1 LPILGTLN
9 FVKAEVPEPVEGPSS
24 NRLTLQKYSF
34 SISHPKNVLFLR
46 HNSIKMTFIELLLIA
61 VGLSMDAFSVSICKG
76 LTTKKFSWR
85 MALIC
90 GLWFGFF
97 QALMPTV
104 GYFLGAQFQEMIE
117 AYDHWIAFGLLA
129 LIGANMIREALS
141 KKEEESTNGA
151 LDFKTMLLLAIAT
164 SIDALA
170 VGVSFACI
178 QVKLWSSVLIIGL
191 TTFVFSFLGVKIGNV
206 FGSKHKKSAG
216 IIGGIIL
223 IIIGLKILLEH
234 LGVISF

>member
-1 LPILGTLN
+1 
-9 FVKAEVPEPVEGPSS
+9 
-24 NRLTLQKYSF
+24 
-34 SISHPKNVLFLR
+34 
-46 HNSIKMTFIELLLIA
+46 MTFIELLLIA

-76 LTTKKFSWR
+76 LTTTTFSWR

-90 GLWFGFF
+90 GLWFGLF
-97 QALMPTV
+97 QALMPII
-104 GYFLGAQFQEMIE
+104 GYFLGAQFQELIE

-151 LDFKTMLLLAIAT
+151 LDVKTMFLLAIAT

-178 QVKLWSSVLIIGL
+178 QVELWSSVAVIGL
-191 TTFVFSFLGVKIGNV
+191 TTFLFSVLGVKIGNV
-206 FGSKHKKSAG
+206 FGSRYEKSAG
-216 IIGGIIL
+216 IVGGIIL
-223 IIIGLKILLEH
+223 ILIGLKILLEH
-234 LGVISF
+234 LGIIAF

>member
-1 LPILGTLN
+1 MPPN
-9 FVKAEVPEPVEGPSS
+9 
-24 NRLTLQKYSF
+24 N
-34 SISHPKNVLFLR
+34 N
-46 HNSIKMTFIELLLIA
+46 KMTFLELLLIA
-61 VGLSMDAFSVSICKG
+61 IGLSMDAFSVSICKG
-76 LTTKKFSWR
+76 LTTKTFSWR

-90 GLWFGFF
+90 GLWFGLF
-97 QALMPTV
+97 QALMPII
-104 GYFLGAQFQEMIE
+104 GYFLGAQFQELIE

-151 LDFKTMLLLAIAT
+151 LDLKTMFLLAIAT

-178 QVKLWSSVLIIGL
+178 QVELWSSVAVIGL
-191 TTFVFSFLGVKIGNV
+191 TTFLFSVLGVKIGNV
-206 FGSKHKKSAG
+206 FGSRYEKSAG
-216 IIGGIIL
+216 IVGGIIL
-223 IIIGLKILLEH
+223 ILIGLKILLEH